1 MAKYSDIKGFTVQTL
16 STDTIASQFVG
27 GTWSSGGT
35 LNAGHGNG
43 TGFGLQTAAVCCFGG
58 YPTHTNN
65 TETYN
70 GTSWTEVNEGNTA
83 RRNLGSFG
91 ILTSGLAFGGGPP
104 FGVNLTESWNGT
116 SWTEVNDLPTTVY
129 DNRGIGASSS
139 AGISFGGVDAATP
152 GASKKAHEWNGSSWT
167 AITDMGTIRNAGM
180 GANAGTSTAALA
192 FGGESPSL
200 TVNTELWNGSSW
212 TELNNM
218 NTAKGSGGG
227 NGISTQALAF
237 GGNTAPANQSVLNE
251 FWNGTSWTELAD
263 LATGLSSG
271 IAPAGGAVSGLA
283 SAGLSNPSTQS
294 TVSQEFDAPAVF
306 NQITEGQL
314 YFNSTTNTFKETIT
328 DIPGTAWASG
338 GSLNEA
344 RTGLGSSRNASSN
357 ASVAAFGGFNASG
370 APLVARDETELY
382 NGTSWTEVADMNTA
396 RGQVGGAGGSSTSA
410 IVFGG
415 EVYPNPS
422 NQTITETW
430 DGSSWTETAEMN
442 TAGRSLGNTG
452 TQTNAFCVA
461 GTPTPSRS
469 TKCELWNGSA
479 WTEVNDYPT
488 AKNYVTVA
496 GIYTAALGVG
506 GTPSPFTEAN
516 TWDGTSWTEITSA
529 SQHSGTGQGFGA
541 PAPVSMIKVDNDSCE
556 FWNGSSWTEIND
568 LSTARQEGGA
578 SGATTNGLVCG
589 GSSPTTGATEEFEVG
604 LANKTIT
611 AS

>member
-16 STDTIASQFVG
+16 STDTVASQAEG
-27 GTWSSGGT
+27 GSWASGGAANT
-35 LNAGHGNG
+35 GREGPGSNG
-43 TGFGLQTAAVCCFGG
+43 TQTSNLVYGGSPPATNKTESYNGTAFTEVADLTTTRYSLGGAGVSNTSAVGFGG
-58 YPTHTNN
+58 YAPGGASAV
-65 TETYN
+65 TETWD
-70 GTSWTEVNEGNTA
+70 GSSWTEVSDLNTA
-83 RRNLGSFG
+83 RYGIAGAGIITSAIGIAGYTTTIVTNVETWDGSSWTEVAEFN
-91 ILTSGLAFGGGPP
+91 TSRYVVGSTGHDNEAVIIFGGAAPSKVDNVEIWNGSSWTEVAEINSARNSPSGSGTDSLALAYGGRTP
-104 FGVNLTESWNGT
+104 SPGATTKTESWDGT
-116 SWTEVNDLPTTVY
+116 SWTEVNDLSTGRANGGGSNYGT
-129 DNRGIGASSS
+129 SS
-139 AGISFGGVDAATP
+139 AALFSLGNREP
-152 GASKKAHEWNGSSWT
+152 G
-167 AITDMGTIRNAGM
+167 
-180 GANAGTSTAALA
+180 L
-192 FGGESPSL
+192 SPAP
-200 TVNTELWNGSSW
+200 TE
-212 TELNNM
+212 E
-218 NTAKGSGGG
+218 
-227 NGISTQALAF
+227 F
-237 GGNTAPANQSVLNE
+237 TAP
-251 FWNGTSWTELAD
+251 
-263 LATGLSSG
+263 
-271 IAPAGGAVSGLA
+271 
-283 SAGLSNPSTQS
+283 ST
-294 TVSQEFDAPAVF
+294 F

-314 YFNSTTNTFKETIT
+314 FFNSTTNTFKETIS
-328 DIPGTAWASG
+328 DIPGTSWSSG

-357 ASVAAFGGFNASG
+357 ASVSAFGGFNASG

-382 NGTSWTEVADMNTA
+382 NGTAWTEVADMNTA
-396 RGQVGGAGGSSTSA
+396 RGQVGGAGTSSTSA

-442 TAGRSLGNTG
+442 TAGRSFGNTG

-461 GTPTPSRS
+461 GTPNPSRS

-529 SQHSGTGQGFGA
+529 GEHSGTGQGFGS
-541 PAPVSMIKVDNDSCE
+541 PAPVSMIKVDNNSCE

-589 GSSPTTGATEEFEVG
+589 GSSPTTGATEEFEVN